1 MNVAQMAGLAV
12 SFSIF
17 LVVLSLGLRTSLADA
32 MFLFR
37 QPKLLLRSI
46 LSMNVVMP
54 LIVAAI
60 AMLFDLHPPVK
71 VALIA
76 FAVSPV
82 PPFLP
87 GKELKLVTAG
97 GEAYVYGLLVATSV
111 LAIVIVPVTIAVLA
125 VAFERAVSIAP
136 QAIARVVAISVL
148 LPLAAGIAL
157 RHWVPTAERWSAP
170 INIVGMALLVLVL
183 LLLIVRMWPAMMGL
197 IGDGTLLAII
207 VVALIGLAVGHVL
220 GGPDEDDR
228 TVLALATAS
237 RHPAV
242 ALAVAGLTGEALAPA
257 AVLLALIVSALASV
271 PYTAWRRRR
280 RLGTPTPHQK
290 AGLR

>member
-1 MNVAQMAGLAV
+1 MDVAQIAGLAV

-17 LVVLSLGLRTSLADA
+17 LVVLSLGLRTSLSDA

-37 QPKLLLRSI
+37 HPQLLLRSI
-46 LSMNVVMP
+46 IAMNVAMP

-60 AMLFDLHPPVK
+60 ASLFALHPPVK

-76 FAVSPV
+76 FALSPM

-87 GKELKLVTAG
+87 GKELKLVTSG
-97 GEAYVYGLLVATSV
+97 HEAYVYGLLVATSL
-111 LAIVIVPVTIAVLA
+111 LAIVIIPLTVALLA
-125 VAFERAVSIAP
+125 AAFGRAVSIAP
-136 QAIARVVAISVL
+136 QTVARIVAISVL

-157 RHWVPTAERWSAP
+157 RHWLPAAERWSSTV
-170 INIVGMALLVLVL
+170 NTVGMALLAFVLV
-183 LLLIVRMWPAMMGL
+183 LLIVRMWPAMIGL
-197 IGDGTLLAII
+197 VGDGTLLAI
-207 VVALIGLAVGHVL
+207 VAVTLISIGVGHLL

-228 TVLALATAS
+228 TVLALATGS

-242 ALAVAGLTGEALAPA
+242 ALAVAGLAGEALAPA
-257 AVLLALIVSALASV
+257 AVLLALIVSALAAV

-280 RLGTPTPHQK
+280 RDVASLPPEK
-290 AGLR
+290 AGFR